1 MEDAPFSLDNYMSKG
16 LQPGE
21 EELPEDATEG
31 SSQPKFV
38 PHLPSMQTLQEMGFP
53 EVRCVKALYSTGNAD
68 ADAAM
73 NWIFAHMDD
82 ADIDEPLK
90 LEGES
95 KGASVAIDP
104 ESVEMLSAMGFTTAQ
119 AKKALK
125 ETGGNMERAVEW
137 LFSHPGDMGEV
148 EEFGPGASAEP
159 KEAAILGSTE
169 LPAKFQLDSI
179 VCHKGGSIHS
189 GYVDLTSF
197 VCTK

>member
-1 MEDAPFSLDNYMSKG
+1 MEDVLFSLDDYMSKG

-38 PHLPSMQTLQEMGFP
+38 PNASSMQTLQEMGFP
-53 EVRCVKALYSTGNAD
+53 EVRCVKALYSTGNTD
-68 ADAAM
+68 ADTAM

-82 ADIDEPLK
+82 ADIDVPLK

-95 KGASVAIDP
+95 KIASVAIDP
-104 ESVEMLSAMGFTTAQ
+104 VSVEMLSAMGFTTAQ

-148 EEFGPGASAEP
+148 EEGGAGIAA
-159 KEAAILGSTE
+159 EAAKDAAVLGSIE

-189 GYVDLTSF
+189 GYVN
-197 VCTK
+197 